1 MDKAL
6 LATYLA
12 YDPDEGVLRWKLDP
26 NGVFKL
32 GDRAG
37 ISVRGRGPSIRLFGL
52 SFPAK
57 MIAYLMAGRELK
69 PGDIVYCLNG
79 EDDDLRAAN
88 LGVIRADLEVAQPVW
103 GGGGA
108 ETHPVIRFDRQR
120 GRFIGNVVGKRWG
133 KRIGEFRTKEEALQ
147 GCEDA
152 MKLLRVRQSV

>member
-1 MDKAL
+1 MDKSL
-6 LATYLA
+6 LETYLA

-26 NGVFKL
+26 NGVFRL

-37 ISVRGRGPSIRLFGL
+37 VRVRGKAPTITLFGV
-52 SFPAK
+52 SFPVNK
-57 MIAYLMAGRELK
+57 IAYLMAGGELK

-88 LGVIRADLEVAQPVW
+88 LGVIRSDLDITLPAW

-108 ETHPVIRFDRQR
+108 ETRPVIRFDRQR
-120 GRFIGNVVGKRWG
+120 RRFIGTIVGKRWG
-133 KRIGEFRTKEEALQ
+133 KRIGEFLTEEEARK

-152 MKLLRVRQSV
+152 MVMLRVRQTA